1 MTWWLTWRHLREPTI
16 LPLAAVLVFPLVIEP
31 GFLGAITFGM
41 LAVMLP
47 RLIPASESAFES
59 ALPLAPGVAARARL
73 FAALLVVALVLLV
86 AWTASL
92 FMGKV
97 LIASP
102 SRAIA
107 LAAIPAALTVWY
119 LRASVIASLILTH
132 PRVLPASSHTPSS
145 SDGLHHVATAAAQP
159 HHVRLSADPRSGW
172 HAWWPVL
179 RLATPWRIFPTVALS
194 GFMGA
199 SHLAPF
205 MIVVLFQSLDMPR
218 DRLGVMHSLPISSV
232 MRVLVRPGVPFAL
245 CLALWAI
252 GFTVVEL
259 SPHAA
264 SAIGLDARQEPW
276 SNGPHRGTA
285 RTFESPTRAPDD
297 PVRVTRGDP
306 WRNTTAPLAL
316 WQRTPRGS
324 APVLRAP
331 WGEEVVADTLT
342 LLGLTLYNPYTVR
355 VGNSD
360 PFATWQFNKLS
371 EQHFGV
377 RVTRAE
383 FETTDNREL
392 PLPLTQ
398 RWPVQVLVAALIF
411 AYAALGLWAYECT
424 RSHRVSRGSMAP
436 ALARAWLPVMLWFG
450 AAGIPFVLTMRLS
463 FSRGGALVTSVLETS
478 MLRVAEVLPGWLVPI
493 VALLVVGV
501 AFLPVVWQSRRSEPD
516 WTELH
521 RLPTPWRV

>member
-1 MTWWLTWRHLREPTI
+1 
-16 LPLAAVLVFPLVIEP
+16 
-31 GFLGAITFGM
+31 
-41 LAVMLP
+41 
-47 RLIPASESAFES
+47 
-59 ALPLAPGVAARARL
+59 
-73 FAALLVVALVLLV
+73 
-86 AWTASL
+86 
-92 FMGKV
+92 
-97 LIASP
+97 
-102 SRAIA
+102 
-107 LAAIPAALTVWY
+107 
-119 LRASVIASLILTH
+119 
-132 PRVLPASSHTPSS
+132 
-145 SDGLHHVATAAAQP
+145 
-159 HHVRLSADPRSGW
+159 
-172 HAWWPVL
+172 
-179 RLATPWRIFPTVALS
+179 
-194 GFMGA
+194 
-199 SHLAPF
+199 
-205 MIVVLFQSLDMPR
+205 
-218 DRLGVMHSLPISSV
+218 
-232 MRVLVRPGVPFAL
+232 VRPGLPFAL
-245 CLALWAI
+245 CLSAWAI

-259 SPHAA
+259 SPRAA
-264 SAIGLDARQEPW
+264 SAIGLDARHEPW

-285 RTFESPTRAPDD
+285 RTFESPTRASDD

-306 WRNTTAPLAL
+306 WRNTTAPLVL

-360 PFATWQFNKLS
+360 PFATWQFDKLN

-398 RWPVQVLVAALIF
+398 RWPVQLLVAALLF
-411 AYAALGLWAYECT
+411 AYAALGLWAYEYT
-424 RSHRVSRGSMAP
+424 RNHRVSRGSMAP